1 MKQVLEVVY
10 LDIFIY
16 LFSKTHYVCFLL
28 VYGGECVSCFFL
40 LYFPLSYIAQI
51 NGSNGSS
58 VSEMAYLC
66 ITQQIVIYD
75 ESETMLVGYN
85 FMYM

>member
-1 MKQVLEVVY
+1 MYAVY

-16 LFSKTHYVCFLL
+16 LFSKTHYICFLL
-28 VYGGECVSCFFL
+28 VYGGECALCFFIVL
-40 LYFPLSYIAQI
+40 SPILYSPNNSYEF
-51 NGSNGSS
+51 STNGSS